1 MKNKDNKKTKQYSS
15 VFWVCLRMGGIGVA
29 AVICGIVFLL
39 IEKLSNFA
47 MIPMMI
53 LAGAI
58 ILVPYIA
65 FLAGTRSE
73 PFDETVQKNRYEALS
88 VSGNLYLEI
97 LIGAALVLAT
107 AEISDI
113 KVSASATLMFAVAAR
128 CFLQCLIFWVLEK
141 RSKQD
146 AETYS
151 EDSFTEGE
159 NDF

>member
-15 VFWVCLRMGGIGVA
+15 VFWVYLRTGGIGVA
-29 AVICGIVFLL
+29 SVICGIVFLL
-39 IEKLSNFA
+39 IERLQASA

-58 ILVPYIA
+58 IIVPYIVL
-65 FLAGTRSE
+65 LAGGRAE

-88 VSGNLYLEI
+88 MSGNLYLEI

-113 KVSASATLMFAVAAR
+113 KVSASATLMFAVAAAV
-128 CFLQCLIFWVLEK
+128 FLAVPVFYGFRRPFQTRRGSLLRRQFYRGRK
-141 RSKQD
+141 
-146 AETYS
+146 
-151 EDSFTEGE
+151 
-159 NDF
+159 